1 MIKFASVF
9 RSEPLPDKPLVP
21 TPTPAALPPPGL
33 PHPQPPL
40 FTPGGANRPIVPQL
54 SATPQLQG
62 IPAIPPQPPAP
73 IKQPSQ
79 PKPAAGPGT
88 ATTSS
93 ATSTPSTTPGAISIA
108 TEKPIPRAA
117 SPEDAFITPS
127 WATVGKNG
135 ATLQNYAINPTKS
148 GGAPLRS
155 ILLNGNEERIDR
167 PLPPVS
173 KADQQALWDRIN
185 QTGKVCNEHYL
196 RGACDKGKS
205 CTYSHEYKLTSGQ
218 LKALAY
224 RARTLACAN
233 GGWCRDFDCYQG
245 HHCMVD
251 DCGKDCH
258 FKDWHNMDKHIAYK
272 YLENDDIVEYHEKQ
286 LYEGH

>member
-1 MIKFASVF
+1 MIKFSSVF
-9 RSEPLPDKPLVP
+9 RSEPLPDKPMAPMLAPTVP
-21 TPTPAALPPPGL
+21 PPPGI
-33 PHPQPPL
+33 PPPQAPL
-40 FTPGGANRPIVPQL
+40 FTPVGANRPLVPQL

-62 IPAIPPQPPAP
+62 IPAVPPQPPAP
-73 IKQPSQ
+73 VKSNGLQA
-79 PKPAAGPGT
+79 KPAFAPST
-88 ATTSS
+88 TTSAVS
-93 ATSTPSTTPGAISIA
+93 TPAITPSTTSIA
-108 TEKPIPRAA
+108 IEKPIARTA
-117 SPEDAFITPS
+117 SPEDAFMTPT

-135 ATLQNYAINPTKS
+135 ATLQSYAINPSKS
-148 GGAPLRS
+148 GGALLRS
-155 ILLNGNEERIDR
+155 ILLNNSEERIDR

-196 RGACDKGKS
+196 KGTCDKGKS
-205 CTYSHEYKLTSGQ
+205 CPYSHEYKLSSGQ

-233 GGWCRDFDCYQG
+233 GAWCRDFECYQG

-258 FKDWHNMDKHIAYK
+258 FKEWHGMDKHVAYK
-272 YLENDDIVEYHEKQ
+272 YLENEDIVEYHEKQ